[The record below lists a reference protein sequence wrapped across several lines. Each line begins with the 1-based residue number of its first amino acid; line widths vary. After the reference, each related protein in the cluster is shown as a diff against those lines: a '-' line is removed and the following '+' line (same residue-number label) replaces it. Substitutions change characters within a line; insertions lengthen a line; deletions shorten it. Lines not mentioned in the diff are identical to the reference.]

1 MNVNQ
6 LQRKFFINGVLLAPI
21 LPFLYLQGQ
30 ITRWKVGKLPDA
42 QGETSGEIVGNDE
55 VINLL
60 VIGESTVAGVG
71 AKNHAEALTGQFAK
85 YLKLKTGKTVRWNA
99 LGESGITIQR
109 TIGELLPKIPQSNE
123 TKFDV
128 ILIGLGGNDVFGLSS
143 PKKWRNGL
151 AELLDIFCKKYP
163 NATIYV
169 GNVPMVRDFI
179 ALPDP
184 LRYVLSR
191 VAKMQH
197 FNTLDLISNYEN
209 VHYYL
214 PRSKFTAEHFSDGI
228 HPSAHGY
235 EKWAEDMV
243 EFFFEKFGEKVK
255 GKGES

>member
-1 MNVNQ
+1 MNVNR
-6 LQRKFFINGVLLAPI
+6 LQRKFFASGILLAPL

-30 ITRWKVGKLPDA
+30 FTRRKVGKLPDA
-42 QGETSGEIVGNDE
+42 QGEKTGEVAGNPE
-55 VINLL
+55 ITNLL

-71 AKNHAEALTGQFAK
+71 AENHAEALTGQFAK
-85 YLKLKTGKTVRWNA
+85 YLSRKTNKTVRWQA
-99 LGESGITIQR
+99 LGVSGITIHR
-109 TIGELLPKIPQSNE
+109 TIRELVPKIPDV
-123 TKFDV
+123 KFDT

-151 AELLDIFCKKYP
+151 AELMTIFREKYP
-163 NATIYV
+163 NAIIYV
-169 GNVPMVRDFI
+169 ANVPMVRDFI
-179 ALPDP
+179 GLPDP

-197 FNTLDLISNYEN
+197 FNSLDLISNFEN

-214 PRSKFTAEHFSDGI
+214 PRSKFFAEHFSDGI

-243 EFFFEKFGEKVK
+243 EFFFEKFGEKGK
-255 GKGES
+255 GKRVS